1 MARRSQF
8 SGVRTPRKE
17 KVWATQ
23 TVESTPADLEPDIP
37 EIVIDLLSFYK
48 ADVGVSSLQR
58 VTVMRIIGSLFLGN
72 GTAQAAS
79 GNESWHWGIAWVPRN
94 VSDAGPG
101 DGQIPDPAE
110 QGARE
115 VPWIQ
120 KGVLRGLSI
129 GGAVAQYAGLQ
140 QLGAHVHF
148 DITQMRKQPAA
159 DHVLVLVGNHGSD
172 AAGIHDPKVWLD
184 FNIMLALP

>member
-1 MARRSQF
+1 M
-8 SGVRTPRKE
+8 RTPRKE

-23 TVESTPADLEPDIP
+23 TVQVTPADLADGLP

-48 ADVGVSSLQR
+48 LDVGVSSLQR
-58 VTVMRIIGSLFLGN
+58 VTAMRIIGSLFLGN
-72 GTAQAAS
+72 GTSQVGS
-79 GNESWHWGIAWVPRN
+79 GNSSWHWGIAWVPRN
-94 VSDAGPG
+94 VSDASAG

-115 VPWIQ
+115 VQWMH

-129 GGAVAQYAGLQ
+129 EGAQAQYAGLQ
-140 QLGAHVHF
+140 QLGAHVNF

-159 DHVLVLVGNHGSD
+159 DHVLVLIGH
-172 AAGIHDPKVWLD
+172 AADDSAGVNDPKVWLD
-184 FNIMLALP
+184 FNVMLALP